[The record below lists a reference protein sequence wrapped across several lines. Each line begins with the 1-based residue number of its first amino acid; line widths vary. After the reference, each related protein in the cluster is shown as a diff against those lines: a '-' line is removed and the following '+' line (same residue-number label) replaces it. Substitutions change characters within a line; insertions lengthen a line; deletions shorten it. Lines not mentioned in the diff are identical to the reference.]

1 MSVYY
6 RGLEVDIIAVGS
18 TVARTNL
25 KLKKLLSR
33 PERHLDDADYLYPN
47 LCQGEGLLG
56 LIVTAELLSILIVV
70 VRNGVYDFSWVSL
83 GTTSLMALWITLL
96 SGATLCLSRKVFAS
110 FSRTVSAILSYLCIL
125 LITAAV
131 SFVSQLFMAWMNIGQ
146 SSRIDVWVLL
156 SHVIIA
162 AIPAGILLRHLYLQQ
177 MLRIQQRA
185 ELESRIQALQ
195 SRIRPHFLFN
205 SMNIIASL
213 IGSDPEKAETVVEDL
228 SDLFRHALTD
238 NHTLVPLRDELN
250 LCRRYMTIEKLRLGD
265 RLTTVW
271 QIDDYGTSAQ
281 IPSLTLQPVL
291 ENAVYHGIQLLPEGG
306 EIVVTVG
313 RENGRINIDVKNPR
327 NPRMQ
332 HNKGNKMAIE
342 NVRTRLQAHFGST
355 AIIQAEIAENCYITH
370 ISYPVITE

>member
-1 MSVYY
+1 MSQ
-6 RGLEVDIIAVGS
+6 
-18 TVARTNL
+18 
-25 KLKKLLSR
+25 LSR
-33 PERHLDDADYLYPN
+33 TLA
-47 LCQGEGLLG
+47 
-56 LIVTAELLSILIVV
+56 AALSFFCVLV
-70 VRNGVYDFSWVSL
+70 
-83 GTTSLMALWITLL
+83 
-96 SGATLCLSRKVFAS
+96 
-110 FSRTVSAILSYLCIL
+110 
-125 LITAAV
+125 ITAAV
-131 SFVSQLFMAWMNIGQ
+131 SLVSQLAMSWLHIGPVEKL
-146 SSRIDVWVLL
+146 SAGLL
-156 SHVIIA
+156 FNHVIIA

-177 MLRIQQRA
+177 LLRVQQRA

-213 IGSDPEKAETVVEDL
+213 IGSDPEKAESVVEDL

-250 LCRRYMTIEKLRLGD
+250 LCRRYMSIEKLRLGD
-265 RLTTVW
+265 RLQTVW
-271 QIDDYGTSAQ
+271 KIDDYGTSVQ

-291 ENAVYHGIQLLPEGG
+291 ENAVYHGIQLIPEGG

-313 RENGRINIDVKNPR
+313 RDRDRINIEVQNPR

-355 AIIQAEIAENCYITH
+355 ATIQAEIRENCYITH
-370 ISYPVITE
+370 ISYPVTTTAKSHEYSYR

>member
-1 MSVYY
+1 M
-6 RGLEVDIIAVGS
+6 D
-18 TVARTNL
+18 L
-25 KLKKLLSR
+25 KIKKLFAR
-33 PERHLDDADYLYPN
+33 PQRRFDDGDYLYPN

-56 LIVTAELLSILIVV
+56 VIVTAELLSILIVV
-70 VRNGVYDFSWVSL
+70 VQGGLNQFDWTAL
-83 GTTSLMALWITLL
+83 GKISLMALWVTLL
-96 SGATLCLSRKVFAS
+96 SAAALCLSRELFAR
-110 FSRTVSAILSYLCIL
+110 FSRTVSALLSYGCIL

-131 SFVSQLFMAWMNIGQ
+131 SLVSQLLLRWTGADDGPLVDGWG
-146 SSRIDVWVLL
+146 LL

-250 LCRRYMTIEKLRLGD
+250 LCRRYMSIEKLRLGE
-265 RLTTVW
+265 RLNVVW
-271 QIDDYGTSAQ
+271 QIDDYGTSVQ

-306 EIVVTVG
+306 DIAVRVS
-313 RENGRINIDVKNPR
+313 REGDRVRIDVQNPR

-332 HNKGNKMAIE
+332 HNKGNKMAID

-355 AIIQAEIAENCYITH
+355 AIVRAEMDESCYITH
-370 ISYPVITE
+370 ISYPVTAA